1 MAQARDPARIGE
13 FDEIFADIL
22 RSAHRQAFVVVA
34 QVRPGAG
41 NSTVRDPATA
51 ADSTAPD
58 HTGALGET
66 RLVDFDELA
75 PLQSGADPPPARR
88 PSQPADRPAGRRAER
103 KAVRRLLG
111 RPDPVALFCRHESRP
126 SVQFGMLGPLSVRVD
141 GGEREVPAP
150 RQRVVLALL
159 LINANRVVSVDR
171 IAAAVWDGGRPPSAA
186 ATVRT
191 YVMRLRQVLGGQ
203 AGRRILTSAPGY
215 RIELDED
222 ETDLGRFT
230 AHRARA
236 AAHIRAGELEPA
248 SAEYSAALELWRG
261 EPLVDIP
268 SRTLR
273 EVEGRYLHELR
284 LQTVE
289 SRLDVDLALGRHAE
303 IMPELWREVQESP
316 LREALVS
323 RLMLALFR
331 AGRQSEAL
339 ALFQLTRTALID
351 QLGAEPG
358 PELREMQRRILA
370 ADDSAG
376 TDAPK
381 ADTAG
386 PEPQRPGPYPGEPR
400 RPRPAQLPAGPPEL
414 VGRSAKERELAN
426 RLLAELPT
434 AAVTVVTGS
443 GGIGKSVLAL
453 RVAHGVRDRFGHG
466 QLYADLGGT
475 ENPAEPGEVLAR
487 FLTDL
492 GVAAEAIPADPDQAA
507 LLYRSLTADRR
518 VLVVLD
524 DARGAAQVRPLLPG
538 GRAGR
543 VIVTSRDRLA
553 DLDGAHTILL
563 EPLDEPAS
571 LELLGSIVG
580 HRRVEAEPQAARSV
594 VRRCAGLP
602 LAVRIVGARYLGR
615 PHWDLGRLAA
625 RLARSARLLDELRVG
640 DLGVRIGLERDYRT
654 LQRDAPRLPSL
665 PDPAAAFRML
675 GAVGAEHTDARIA
688 AVLLDCQVDTA
699 EAVLETLADAHLLH
713 ARGCGRYHL
722 DDLLRAYARERAEAE
737 DPPERRAETL
747 RRLLTCYLRMAEEQL
762 ATSVGH
768 GDAGPVRGP
777 AFGPVFVPW
786 APAPD
791 CHSDAED
798 WWCAEQANL
807 RSALELAATAGL
819 DPVGHRLRSVLGRT
833 SASRRGA

>member
-1 MAQARDPARIGE
+1 MAQARDAAHVGE
-13 FDEIFADIL
+13 FDEIVANIL
-22 RSAHRQAFVVVA
+22 RIAHGQVFVVVA
-34 QVRPGAG
+34 QVCAGAG
-41 NSTVRDPATA
+41 TSTIPDPATT
-51 ADSTAPD
+51 ADSTVCD
-58 HTGALGET
+58 HTGAPGET
-66 RLVDFDELA
+66 RLVDVDESA
-75 PLQSGADPPPARR
+75 PLRSGADPPPARR

-103 KAVRRLLG
+103 KAVRGLLG

-215 RIELDED
+215 RIELAED

-414 VGRSAKERELAN
+414 VGRSANERELAN
-426 RLLAELPT
+426 RLLA
-434 AAVTVVTGS
+434 
-443 GGIGKSVLAL
+443 
-453 RVAHGVRDRFGHG
+453 
-466 QLYADLGGT
+466 
-475 ENPAEPGEVLAR
+475 
-487 FLTDL
+487 
-492 GVAAEAIPADPDQAA
+492 
-507 LLYRSLTADRR
+507 
-518 VLVVLD
+518 
-524 DARGAAQVRPLLPG
+524 
-538 GRAGR
+538 
-543 VIVTSRDRLA
+543 
-553 DLDGAHTILL
+553 
-563 EPLDEPAS
+563 
-571 LELLGSIVG
+571 
-580 HRRVEAEPQAARSV
+580 
-594 VRRCAGLP
+594 
-602 LAVRIVGARYLGR
+602 
-615 PHWDLGRLAA
+615 
-625 RLARSARLLDELRVG
+625 
-640 DLGVRIGLERDYRT
+640 
-654 LQRDAPRLPSL
+654 
-665 PDPAAAFRML
+665 
-675 GAVGAEHTDARIA
+675 
-688 AVLLDCQVDTA
+688 
-699 EAVLETLADAHLLH
+699 
-713 ARGCGRYHL
+713 
-722 DDLLRAYARERAEAE
+722 
-737 DPPERRAETL
+737 
-747 RRLLTCYLRMAEEQL
+747 
-762 ATSVGH
+762 
-768 GDAGPVRGP
+768 
-777 AFGPVFVPW
+777 
-786 APAPD
+786 
-791 CHSDAED
+791 
-798 WWCAEQANL
+798 
-807 RSALELAATAGL
+807 
-819 DPVGHRLRSVLGRT
+819 
-833 SASRRGA
+833 

>member
-1 MAQARDPARIGE
+1 M
-13 FDEIFADIL
+13 
-22 RSAHRQAFVVVA
+22 S
-34 QVRPGAG
+34 
-41 NSTVRDPATA
+41 
-51 ADSTAPD
+51 
-58 HTGALGET
+58 
-66 RLVDFDELA
+66 
-75 PLQSGADPPPARR
+75 
-88 PSQPADRPAGRRAER
+88 
-103 KAVRRLLG
+103 
-111 RPDPVALFCRHESRP
+111 
-126 SVQFGMLGPLSVRVD
+126 
-141 GGEREVPAP
+141 AP

-159 LINANRVVSVDR
+159 LVNANRVVSVDR
-171 IAAAVWDGGRPPSAA
+171 IAAAVWDGGPPPSAA

-203 AGRRILTSAPGY
+203 AGRRILTRAPGY
-215 RIELDED
+215 QIELDED

-230 AHRARA
+230 AHRTRA
-236 AAHIRAGELEPA
+236 AAHVRAGELERA
-248 SAEYSAALELWRG
+248 SAEYTAALDLWRG

-273 EVEGRYLHELR
+273 DVEGRYLHELR

-289 SRLDVDLALGRHAE
+289 SRLDVDLALCRHAE

-370 ADDSAG
+370 ADDPASSAR
-376 TDAPK
+376 PK
-381 ADTAG
+381 GDTAG
-386 PEPQRPGPYPGEPR
+386 PEPQRPGPYRAEPR
-400 RPRPAQLPAGPPEL
+400 WPRPAQLPAGPGGL
-414 VGRSAKERELAN
+414 VGRTAEEQELAR
-426 RLLAELPT
+426 RLLAEVPAGAT
-434 AAVTVVTGS
+434 AAATVITGS
-443 GGIGKSVLAL
+443 GGIGKSALAL

-475 ENPAEPGEVLAR
+475 GSPAEPGEVLGR

-492 GVAAEAIPADPDQAA
+492 GVPADEIPGDPEQAV

-524 DARGAAQVRPLLPG
+524 DASSAAQVRPLVPG
-538 GRAGR
+538 CRAGR
-543 VIVTSRDRLA
+543 VVVTSRDRLA
-553 DLDGAHTILL
+553 DLDGAHTITLR
-563 EPLDEPAS
+563 PLDEAAS

-580 HRRVEAEPQAARSV
+580 RQRVEAEPHAARAV
-594 VRRCAGLP
+594 VRRCSGLP

-625 RLARSARLLDELRVG
+625 RLARSAHLLDELRVG
-640 DLGVRIGLERDYRT
+640 DLGVRVGLESGYRG
-654 LQRDAPRLPSL
+654 LQCGSRHLPSL

-675 GAVGAEHTDARIA
+675 GAVGAEHTDADMVA
-688 AVLLDCQVDTA
+688 ALLECQVDTA

-722 DDLLRAYARERAEAE
+722 DHLLRAYARERAEAE
-737 DPPERRAETL
+737 DPPERRAQTL
-747 RRLLTCYLRMAEEQL
+747 HHLLTHYLRMAEDTL
-762 ATSVGH
+762 APS
-768 GDAGPVRGP
+768 AGLAGTGQACDP
-777 AFGPVFVPW
+777 AAHTW
-786 APAPD
+786 APASS
-791 CHSDAED
+791 CHPNARD
-798 WWCAEQANL
+798 WWRAEQANL

-819 DPVGHRLRSVLGRT
+819 DRVGHRLRSMLGRT
-833 SASRRGA
+833 VSSAL

>member
-1 MAQARDPARIGE
+1 M
-13 FDEIFADIL
+13 
-22 RSAHRQAFVVVA
+22 
-34 QVRPGAG
+34 
-41 NSTVRDPATA
+41 
-51 ADSTAPD
+51 
-58 HTGALGET
+58 
-66 RLVDFDELA
+66 
-75 PLQSGADPPPARR
+75 
-88 PSQPADRPAGRRAER
+88 
-103 KAVRRLLG
+103 
-111 RPDPVALFCRHESRP
+111 
-126 SVQFGMLGPLSVRVD
+126 
-141 GGEREVPAP
+141 PAP

-191 YVMRLRQVLGGQ
+191 YVMRLRQALGHQ
-203 AGRRILTSAPGY
+203 AGRRILTRAPGY
-215 RIELDED
+215 QIELGED
-222 ETDLGRFT
+222 ETDLGRFA

-236 AAHIRAGELEPA
+236 AAHLRAGELEPA

-261 EPLVDIP
+261 EPLVDIH
-268 SRTLR
+268 SRALR

-339 ALFQLTRTALID
+339 ALFQLTRTTLID

-370 ADDSAG
+370 ADDPAASA
-376 TDAPK
+376 APK
-381 ADTAG
+381 ADPVG
-386 PEPQRPGPYPGEPR
+386 PEPRHPGPRPDPHSGGPR

-414 VGRSAKERELAN
+414 VGRSTEERELAR

-434 AAVTVVTGS
+434 GATAAVTVITGS

-492 GVAAEAIPADPDQAA
+492 GVPAETIPADPDQAA

-538 GRAGR
+538 GQAGR

-553 DLDGAHTILL
+553 DLDGAHTVILQ
-563 EPLDEPAS
+563 PLDEPAA

-580 HRRVEAEPQAARSV
+580 RRCVEAEPHAARAV
-594 VRRCAGLP
+594 VRRCSGLP
-602 LAVRIVGARYLGR
+602 LAVRIVGARYLSR

-640 DLGVRIGLERDYRT
+640 DLGVRIGLERDYRR
-654 LQRDAPRLPSL
+654 LQCDAVRTPSL

-675 GAVGAEHTDARIA
+675 GAVGAEHTDAGIA

-699 EAVLETLADAHLLH
+699 EAVLEILADAHLLH
-713 ARGCGRYHL
+713 ASGCGRYRL
-722 DDLLRAYARERAEAE
+722 DNLLRAYARERAEAE
-737 DPPERRAETL
+737 DPPECRAETL
-747 RRLLTCYLRMAEEQL
+747 RRLLTCYLRMAEDKL
-762 ATSVGH
+762 ARSAGH
-768 GDAGPVRGP
+768 GAAGPVRGP
-777 AFGPVFVPW
+777 VFGPW
-786 APAPD
+786 APAPS
-791 CHSDAED
+791 CHPNAED
-798 WWCAEQANL
+798 WWRTEQANL
-807 RSALELAATAGL
+807 RSALDLAATAGL
-819 DPVGHRLRSVLGRT
+819 GPVGHRLRSVLGRT
-833 SASRRGA
+833 SASLQWA